1 MGLARFINQCHA
13 APQALSHGL
22 VMAWHVGPLT

>member
-1 MGLARFINQCHA
+1 MGLARFINQYHA
-13 APQALSHGL
+13 APRALSHGL